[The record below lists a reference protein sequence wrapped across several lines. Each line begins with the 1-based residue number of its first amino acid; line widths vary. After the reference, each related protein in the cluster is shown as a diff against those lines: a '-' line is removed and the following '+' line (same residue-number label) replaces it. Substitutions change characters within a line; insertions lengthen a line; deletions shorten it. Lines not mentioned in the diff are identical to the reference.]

1 MKTVL
6 LNDLLDARAHVLE
19 VNTRA
24 GEDMGKWARAHL
36 GSYCAVGAA
45 SRSSLFL
52 HPRCIISLTFSLSGR
67 FHVLCELD
75 GTSEASQATQQRWTQ
90 KGQPFPAAFTVADP
104 ATEPVRE

>member
-45 SRSSLFL
+45 SRSSLSCIRVVL
-52 HPRCIISLTFSLSGR
+52 SHSHSRCLVVFMFCVS
-67 FHVLCELD
+67 
-75 GTSEASQATQQRWTQ
+75 
-90 KGQPFPAAFTVADP
+90 
-104 ATEPVRE
+104 